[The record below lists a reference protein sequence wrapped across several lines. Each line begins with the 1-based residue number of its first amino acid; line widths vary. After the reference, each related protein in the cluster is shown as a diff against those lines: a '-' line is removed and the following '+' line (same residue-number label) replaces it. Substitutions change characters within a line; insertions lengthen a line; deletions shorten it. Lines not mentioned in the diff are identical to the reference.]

1 MRRVLILWS
10 VAVAV
15 LIGAFGI
22 TVLSLNATMYS
33 ASGFVESYLSALAR
47 HDATSA
53 RELPGVLASEDS
65 AANLLTDDALGDL
78 SEISLIDEDVDDDG
92 VHIVSYEY
100 NIGGYL
106 GESDFR
112 VRQTESFLGLFHTWS
127 FDTSPLATVAVN
139 VLHDDRFR
147 ANGVQLDEADQP
159 IESGGFLVFAPG
171 MYAFDHE
178 STYLDADAI
187 EAPITEPGSV
197 TAVQVNVQANSTFV
211 AEVDKELRGYLDA
224 CATQEVLLPT
234 GCPFGK
240 SFENRIDTTPDWSI
254 ARYPAVEIVPGETE
268 GEWIMPQGDAAAHL
282 SVEVQSLFDGSRSQF
297 DEDIPF
303 TVSYSIGIGESD
315 QLSIKAL
322 FG

>member
-10 VAVAV
+10 VAIAV
-15 LIGAFGI
+15 LIGAFGV

-33 ASGFVESYLSALAR
+33 AAGFVDSYLAALAR
-47 HDATSA
+47 HDSASA

-78 SEISLIDEDVDDDG
+78 SEINLIDEDVDDDG
-92 VHIVSYEY
+92 VHIVSFEY
-100 NIGGYL
+100 NIGGHL

-127 FDTSPLATVAVN
+127 FDTSPLATVAVT

-147 ANGVQLDEADQP
+147 ANGVEVNEADQP
-159 IESGGFLVFAPG
+159 IESGGFLVFSPG
-171 MYAFDHE
+171 LYAFDHE
-178 STYLDADAI
+178 STYLAADSVDV
-187 EAPITEPGSV
+187 PITEPSSV
-197 TAVQVNVQANSTFV
+197 TAVQVNVQANANFV
-211 AEVDKELRGYLDA
+211 DEVDKELRGYLDS

-254 ARYPAVEIVPGETE
+254 ASDPAVEIVPGETE

-297 DEDIPF
+297 DEDVPF
-303 TVSYSIGIGESD
+303 TVSYSISVGASD